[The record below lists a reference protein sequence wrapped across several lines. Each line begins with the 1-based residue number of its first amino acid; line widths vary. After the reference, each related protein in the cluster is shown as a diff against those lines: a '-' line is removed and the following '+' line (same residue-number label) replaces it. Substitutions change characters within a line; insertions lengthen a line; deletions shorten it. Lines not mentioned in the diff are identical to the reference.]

1 MEVFKKTGEDK
12 NYQYYKNDSEVNS
25 DDDGDDEKYMKILNK
40 RNEFNVKILNKEI
53 KIKKRSLNK
62 IMILSSSEPEEQVLF
77 SLYKTVNKNTKDK
90 IKFEDS
96 NNEIKLN
103 EIILKDDF
111 KENVINTVSNDP
123 LSGGVNTPLGKNNIQ
138 SQFIQTNNIINIPN
152 ENIDINTDNED
163 ISFRKK
169 EANLDN
175 VVLVGLPPEAIK
187 TKWFYLLIAI
197 VGIGYIIIFLSGIFN
212 SEVGLN
218 INIFSLF
225 LVGIVIFFTGIF
237 GFVKINKR
245 IYDNA
250 VLVIFT
256 IISMFAGIVGAILVK
271 INDITEGYFTICLIF
286 GIISAVFSLICIFW
300 TNKLRKNILIHKS
313 KKLERLM

>member
-1 MEVFKKTGEDK
+1 MEDYKKTGEDN
-12 NYQYYKNDSEVNS
+12 NYEYYRNDSEVNS
-25 DDDGDDEKYMKILNK
+25 DDGDDETYMKILNK
-40 RNEFNVKILNKEI
+40 RDEFNVKILSKEI
-53 KIKKRSLNK
+53 KIQKRSLNK
-62 IMILSSSEPEEQVLF
+62 IMILSSSEPEEQILF
-77 SLYKTVNKNTKDK
+77 SLYKTVNKKSKDK
-90 IKFEDS
+90 IKLKDS
-96 NNEIKLN
+96 NNDIKSN

-111 KENVINTVSNDP
+111 KENQINIVSNDP
-123 LSGGVNTPLGKNNIQ
+123 LSGGMNTPIGKNIQ
-138 SQFIQTNNIINIPN
+138 SQLIQTNNIINIPN
-152 ENIDINTDNED
+152 ENIDTNADNED
-163 ISFRKK
+163 TSFRKP

-197 VGIGYIIIFLSGIFN
+197 VGIGYIIIFLAGIFN
-212 SEVGLN
+212 SDIGLN

-245 IYDNA
+245 IYDNV
-250 VLVIFT
+250 VLIIFT
-256 IISMFAGIVGAILVK
+256 VISMFAGIAGAVLVK
-271 INDITEGYFTICLIF
+271 INEVTEGYFTICLIF

-300 TNKLRKNILIHKS
+300 MNKLRKNILINKS